1 MRQNDVEQTGPTS
14 AAANG
19 MVLVVVVVEVLVVV
33 ESVGRGESGLP
44 NAGLQPTTAN
54 AVATNAPI
62 ALARPFMSINYRHTP
77 NLTESVREKRVIWR
91 SLGVLAGAVAVIL
104 LAVVGL
110 AQITVPDV
118 PTFEDG
124 LEAGEEFIPTA
135 VGARLEIAGAREG
148 TVDLEFDGIALED
161 SKTKL
166 FFSADPLAVDQLYY
180 DGLTFFPEPDECE
193 FTTGHHNEELG
204 LVAVEMSCPELVD
217 IRDNGSVSV
226 EGRVALP
233 AEWVVELGIP
243 DTGGTITV
251 GNEEWTIIPEVGLT
265 TGDEVIFEPDG
276 HPGMD
281 MYSSDPEKWI
291 NLAYDVGSGALFPG
305 TLHYQDDVVD
315 LGSAGCTLQSQVVL
329 ALGPQSRYHELT
341 IDCEAVPLPGAGT
354 VPLNGT
360 VTYQEFEF
368 VAEP

>member
-1 MRQNDVEQTGPTS
+1 
-14 AAANG
+14 
-19 MVLVVVVVEVLVVV
+19 
-33 ESVGRGESGLP
+33 
-44 NAGLQPTTAN
+44 
-54 AVATNAPI
+54 
-62 ALARPFMSINYRHTP
+62 MSINYRHTP

-110 AQITVPDV
+110 AQITLPDV

-135 VGARLEIAGAREG
+135 VGARLEITGAREG
-148 TVDLEFDGIALED
+148 TVDLETDLNSGALED
-161 SKTKL
+161 SKTKI
-166 FFSADPLAVDQLYY
+166 FFSSDPLAIDQLYY

-193 FTTGHHNEELG
+193 FTPGHHNEELG

-217 IRDNGSVSV
+217 IRDNGSISV

-233 AEWVVELGIP
+233 ADMVVELGIP
-243 DTGGTITV
+243 ETGGTITV
-251 GNEEWTIIPEVGLT
+251 GNEQWTIPPDVILT
-265 TGDEVIFEPDG
+265 TGEGMIFEPEG

-281 MYSSDPEKWI
+281 LYSNDPAKWI
-291 NLAYDVGSGALFPG
+291 NLAYDQESGALLPG
-305 TLHYQDDVVD
+305 TLHYQDELVD
-315 LGSAGCTLQSQVVL
+315 LGSAGCSLESEQVM
-329 ALGPQSRYHELT
+329 ALGPQSRIHDLT

-354 VPLNGT
+354 VPVNGT
-360 VTYQEFEF
+360 VTYHELEF